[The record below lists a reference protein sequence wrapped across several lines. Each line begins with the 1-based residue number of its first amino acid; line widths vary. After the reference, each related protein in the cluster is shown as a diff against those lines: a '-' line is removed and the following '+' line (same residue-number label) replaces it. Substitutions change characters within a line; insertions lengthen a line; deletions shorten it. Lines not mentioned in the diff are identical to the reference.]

1 MKKILL
7 ISIIALLC
15 VSVPLAAGGRTE
27 SASALKTIR
36 VAENVPGLITPGVW
50 DGQAFTLNSS
60 IYEYLVEVDAQ
71 DNSLKPVLATDWSTD
86 DGTVWTFHLREG
98 VRFHDGTPF
107 DAWDVK
113 FTLERTQDS
122 AVGHLK
128 KADFSVIKAI
138 DVVDDHTVVVTLKER
153 RPTFIMQM
161 TDYNMAILSRH
172 YDYTNLGE
180 RRPMGTGPFLF
191 SQMVPKENALL
202 VRNPDYWD
210 PALPKV
216 DRLEIYFISDLDAKV
231 AMLEGGQVD
240 VVPLISPVA
249 AQRLAGNPD
258 ISVIAA
264 YQEQRFIAMAVDRKP
279 FDDNRV
285 RLAFKYTM
293 DPDILARS
301 VAQTTVGDGFDYSET
316 PILNS
321 LPEFFDQGLR
331 KRDIAKARSLLA
343 EAGYPDGVSVDL
355 YYASDHPYG
364 KELSQTVAELAAP
377 AGFSI
382 NLKGFTRDVY
392 LSQYWLK
399 VGFSI
404 TGWGGRIDPS
414 ILLSLAFHSQ
424 GPWNEAHLADPVVD
438 SLIDRITGE
447 ADEQVRTGYYREL
460 QQRFYQEGALVNIQV
475 PKLVALSS
483 RITDYRHPLT
493 MIVQYKYADID

>member
-1 MKKILL
+1 MKKILVLMIGL
-7 ISIIALLC
+7 ILFLH
-15 VSVPLAAGGRTE
+15 PLTSGGAKE
-27 SASALKTIR
+27 AEHGKKAIR
-36 VAENVPGLITPGVW
+36 IAENVPGLITPGVW
-50 DGQAFTLNSS
+50 DGQAFALNSS

-71 DNSLKPVLATDWSTD
+71 DNSLRPVLATDWSTD

-98 VRFHDGTPF
+98 VRFHDGSPF

-113 FTLERTQDS
+113 YTLERTQDP

-128 KADFSVIKAI
+128 RADFAVIQRV

-153 RPTFIMQM
+153 RPTFVLQM

-172 YDYTNLGE
+172 YDYENMGE
-180 RRPMGTGPFLF
+180 RKPMGTGPFIL

-210 PALPKV
+210 PQLPKV

-249 AQRLAGNPD
+249 AQRLASNPQ

-264 YQEQRFIAMAVDRKP
+264 YQEQRFISMAVDRKP

-293 DPDILARS
+293 DPVILARNL
-301 VAQTTVGDGFDYSET
+301 AQMELGDGFYYSET
-316 PILNS
+316 PILNT
-321 LPEFFDQGLR
+321 LPEFYDLGLR
-331 KRDIAKARSLLA
+331 GRDIGKAKALLA
-343 EAGYPDGVSVDL
+343 EAGYPSGVSVDL

-364 KELSQTVAELAAP
+364 KELSQTIAELAAP
-377 AGFSI
+377 AGFAI

-404 TGWGGRIDPS
+404 TGWGGRIDPA
-414 ILLSLAFHSQ
+414 ILLGLAFHSR
-424 GPWNEAHLADPVVD
+424 GPWNEAHLVDPVID
-438 SLIDRITGE
+438 SLIDRIAGE
-447 ADEQVRTGYYREL
+447 ADEGTRLLYYAEL
-460 QQRFYQEGALVNIQV
+460 QRRFHDEGALINIQV
-475 PKLVALSS
+475 PKLVALHRRVRGYS
-483 RITDYRHPLT
+483 HPLT
-493 MIVQYKYADID
+493 MIVQYKYTDID

>member
-1 MKKILL
+1 MKRI
-7 ISIIALLC
+7 IIALC
-15 VSVPLAAGGRTE
+15 VILLSAFSLTAGGGKERS
-27 SASALKTIR
+27 SAQKTIR

-50 DGQAFTLNSS
+50 DGQAFTLNAS
-60 IYEYLVEVDAQ
+60 IYEYLVEVDAE
-71 DNSLKPVLATDWSTD
+71 DNSLQPVLATDWSTD

-98 VRFHDGTPF
+98 VTFHDGTPF

-113 FTLERTQDS
+113 FTLERTQDP

-128 KADFSVIKAI
+128 KADFAVIKKI
-138 DVVDDHTVVVTLKER
+138 DVVDDHTVVITLKER
-153 RPTFIMQM
+153 RPTFVMQM

-172 YDYTNLGE
+172 YDYGALGE
-180 RRPMGTGPFLF
+180 RSPMGTGPFKL
-191 SQMVPKENALL
+191 SQMIVKENALL
-202 VRNPDYWD
+202 VRNPEYWD

-249 AQRLAGNPD
+249 AQRLAAKDG

-285 RLAFKYTM
+285 RLALKYTM
-293 DPDILARS
+293 DADVLARS

-321 LPEFFDQGLR
+321 LPEFVDLGLR
-331 KRDIAKARSLLA
+331 GRDIAKARSLLA

-377 AGFSI
+377 AGFAI

-414 ILLSLAFHSQ
+414 ILLGLAFHSE
-424 GPWNEAHLADPVVD
+424 GPWTEAHLADPVVD

-447 ADEQVRTGYYREL
+447 ADEQVRALYYREL
-460 QQRFYQEGALVNIQV
+460 QERFYEEGALINIQV

-483 RITDYRHPLT
+483 RITGYRHPLT

>member
-1 MKKILL
+1 MKKIGLMIL
-7 ISIIALLC
+7 VLIALSL
-15 VSVPLAAGGRTE
+15 PLIGGGTKDR
-27 SASALKTIR
+27 AVGQKAIR

-60 IYEYLVEVDAQ
+60 IYEYLVEVNAA
-71 DNSLKPVLATDWSTD
+71 DNTLRPVLATDWSTD

-113 FTLERTQDS
+113 FTLERTQDPK
-122 AVGHLK
+122 VGHLK
-128 KADFSVIKAI
+128 KADFAVIERV
-138 DVVDDHTVVVTLKER
+138 DVVDDYTVVVTLREK
-153 RPTFIMQM
+153 RPTFVMQM

-172 YDYTNLGE
+172 YDYEHLGE
-180 RRPMGTGPFLF
+180 RKPMGTGPFVL

-249 AQRLAGNPD
+249 AQRLAKDPD
-258 ISVIAA
+258 ISVITA
-264 YQEQRFIAMAVDRKP
+264 YYEQRFIAMAVDRKP

-285 RLAFKYTM
+285 RLAFKYAM
-293 DPDILARS
+293 DPDIIARS
-301 VAQTTVGDGFDYSET
+301 VAQTTVGDGFYYNES
-316 PILNS
+316 PILNT
-321 LPEFFDQGLR
+321 LPEYYDMGLR
-331 KRDIAKARSLLA
+331 GRDTAKARALLA

-364 KELSQTVAELAAP
+364 KELSQTIAELAAP
-377 AGFSI
+377 AGFTV

-392 LSQYWLK
+392 LTQYWLK
-399 VGFSI
+399 VGFTLTS
-404 TGWGGRIDPS
+404 WGGRIDPS
-414 ILLSLAFHSQ
+414 ILLGLAFHSK
-424 GPWNEAHLADPVVD
+424 GPWNEAHTNDPVTD

-447 ADEQVRTGYYREL
+447 ADDQIRYGYYREL
-460 QQRFYQEGALVNIQV
+460 QERFYEEGAIINIQV
-475 PKLVALSS
+475 PKLVALRSYV
-483 RITDYRHPLT
+483 TGYTHPLT
-493 MIVQYKYADID
+493 MLVQYKYTDIE